1 MCVTLATNK
10 NMEGGAWSAA
20 YLGNSQYC
28 SALGLRA
35 AGASRVEGRR
45 QQMEGA
51 DLVVEFGGAEELQ
64 RKEVGGAQPR
74 TQPARRPDRD
84 G

>member
-1 MCVTLATNK
+1 
-10 NMEGGAWSAA
+10 
-20 YLGNSQYC
+20 
-28 SALGLRA
+28 LRA

-64 RKEVGGAQPR
+64 RKEVGGAQPQ